1 MTLKKSLLIGS
12 MLVLFGAIA
21 LLATCGG
28 EPVATWKARLSLTFD
43 QSIRRLS
50 CAFNSGYAPNP
61 AAIAA
66 INMQDASGLLG
77 PTIVTKTFS
86 LAISD
91 LNNDSRD
98 DILISGHELNPYL
111 LINENG
117 AFHDASG
124 TLVADRGRP
133 DRHGYTLADLDNDGD
148 LDIAIAGGG
157 ADGIG
162 KGTPNMILRNDSR
175 TGEPH
180 FTRLDLPDAI
190 GMRKARSRAL
200 IPVASAD
207 GRAVDLYHATLTRE
221 GFPNILLENH
231 IDEGVFR
238 LTPVEEGFLTFEALD
253 HGRGTMADFDGDGR
267 DDYLYIEGASLKL
280 HWHPAS
286 GRTTDILASRVFS
299 IAAGDFN
306 NDGALDVFVGRYS
319 PPTSSDN
326 VSHDTGE
333 LIYRVH
339 RNGDRDWNA
348 ISFQSRSPSLRFNL
362 KQHVPLFKTG
372 QLRDAADIY
381 LGREGHHPSA
391 RQFDLDTRSAAG
403 EPDDFSRPGTYIWYS
418 VAAER
423 WHMRWEF
430 HADLDHFKGS
440 LEAEGLSGVL
450 RENFQSFAPKVVR
463 DSVLFNDGKGRFDPS
478 CEQLPPHTAITAG
491 VTAADFNNDGWLD
504 VMGVRHDDEGLPN
517 GDTFILANNAGRSF
531 SESVIRP
538 RPEDELHRADLIAH
552 GFIDADRR
560 PDVVLTN
567 GFGQHP
573 GTNGSPRLFLNRT
586 TTPDDAILVSL
597 QGTNANRSAVGAKAL
612 LRDSHGDIVGFRVQ
626 GLNTNISQDTHWLHF
641 GLGQA
646 VAPYTL
652 EVDWPDESRSEHTLA
667 APGSYPVVQ
676 P

>member
-1 MTLKKSLLIGS
+1 M
-12 MLVLFGAIA
+12 
-21 LLATCGG
+21 
-28 EPVATWKARLSLTFD
+28 
-43 QSIRRLS
+43 
-50 CAFNSGYAPNP
+50 
-61 AAIAA
+61 
-66 INMQDASGLLG
+66 
-77 PTIVTKTFS
+77 
-86 LAISD
+86 
-91 LNNDSRD
+91 
-98 DILISGHELNPYL
+98 
-111 LINENG
+111 
-117 AFHDASG
+117 
-124 TLVADRGRP
+124 
-133 DRHGYTLADLDNDGD
+133 
-148 LDIAIAGGG
+148 
-157 ADGIG
+157 
-162 KGTPNMILRNDSR
+162 
-175 TGEPH
+175 
-180 FTRLDLPDAI
+180 
-190 GMRKARSRAL
+190 
-200 IPVASAD
+200 
-207 GRAVDLYHATLTRE
+207 
-221 GFPNILLENH
+221 
-231 IDEGVFR
+231 
-238 LTPVEEGFLTFEALD
+238 
-253 HGRGTMADFDGDGR
+253 
-267 DDYLYIEGASLKL
+267 
-280 HWHPAS
+280 
-286 GRTTDILASRVFS
+286 
-299 IAAGDFN
+299 
-306 NDGALDVFVGRYS
+306 
-319 PPTSSDN
+319 
-326 VSHDTGE
+326 SHDTGE